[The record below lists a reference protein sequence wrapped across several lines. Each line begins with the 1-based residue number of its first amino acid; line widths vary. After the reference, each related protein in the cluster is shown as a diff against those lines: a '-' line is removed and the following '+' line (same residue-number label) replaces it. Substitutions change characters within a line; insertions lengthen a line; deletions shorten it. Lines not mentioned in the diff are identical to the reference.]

1 MRIGKQSALRW
12 AFDEFDDETPQTY
25 IDMKGSIKRVMEM
38 KHRKKEKA
46 IRAFKKT
53 NGYEDVQ
60 QYERYNRKQSFKRKK
75 TSRIVPLQDEHIR
88 GIIPGPEGVGNGN
101 DLPTAPVL
109 ENVHSPVPEL
119 SVHIPNID
127 DRKSKKRF

>member
-1 MRIGKQSALRW
+1 MRIGKQSALKW

-53 NGYEDVQ
+53 NNYADTQEF
-60 QYERYNRKQSFKRKK
+60 ERFKRKQSTKRKK
-75 TSRIVPLQDEHIR
+75 TSRVVPLQDGDIF
-88 GIIPGPEGVGNGN
+88 GIIPSVESSGN
-101 DLPTAPVL
+101 DHV
-109 ENVHSPVPEL
+109 VPEARQI
-119 SVHIPNID
+119 SVVHNDIPEIPVRSSNNS
-127 DRKSKKRF
+127 DRKPSRRF